1 MPSDN
6 RACRPRSL
14 STRIA
19 TWHPSETLVVSP
31 ATANFNGLT
40 KLQCWR
46 LYLESEDQ
54 DYHIYIQSNYIY
66 IYIQSVYIIYIYIY
80 TKCMYVYIYIY
91 ICIYINICIY
101 ICIYIYVYICIY
113 IYIYVYIYVPG
124 SRFSS
129 PSPFLPPRRPPKIHY
144 LLHSE
149 SRPPICI
156 LFATFESHIIPTYD
170 IRAIH
175 SIYMLLL
182 SLVSRPFRS
191 QVSQVPGCR
200 SGSTSSSIEVVLGTT
215 NNGGCN
221 GYLVDMGGS

>member
-1 MPSDN
+1 M
-6 RACRPRSL
+6 
-14 STRIA
+14 
-19 TWHPSETLVVSP
+19 
-31 ATANFNGLT
+31 
-40 KLQCWR
+40 
-46 LYLESEDQ
+46 
-54 DYHIYIQSNYIY
+54 
-66 IYIQSVYIIYIYIY
+66 YIIYI
-80 TKCMYVYIYIY
+80 KCMYV
-91 ICIYINICIY
+91 CIY
-101 ICIYIYVYICIY
+101 ICIYIYLY
-113 IYIYVYIYVPG
+113 IYIYVYIYVYIYIYVPG
-124 SRFSS
+124 SGFSS

-156 LFATFESHIIPTYD
+156 LFAAFESHIIPTYD

-182 SLVSRPFRS
+182 YLVSRPFRS

>member
-1 MPSDN
+1 M
-6 RACRPRSL
+6 C
-14 STRIA
+14 
-19 TWHPSETLVVSP
+19 V
-31 ATANFNGLT
+31 
-40 KLQCWR
+40 
-46 LYLESEDQ
+46 Y
-54 DYHIYIQSNYIY
+54 YIY
-66 IYIQSVYIIYIYIY
+66 IYIQSV
-80 TKCMYVYIYIY
+80 CMCVYIYMFP
-91 ICIYINICIY
+91 
-101 ICIYIYVYICIY
+101 
-113 IYIYVYIYVPG
+113 VPT
-124 SRFSS
+124 SVAHPPSS
-129 PSPFLPPRRPPKIHY
+129 PPRRPPKIHY

-182 SLVSRPFRS
+182 YLVSRPFRS